1 MVPSNNLF
9 SISVSSWLNC
19 SQPASA
25 VASVVDSSAST
36 WLFWRGSA
44 RLRRSALL
52 LRSLLLSRLIWE
64 TWLLCQRWSVPWW
77 ESTTARPSTRWKS
90 RWAPFAISPTPSE
103 TSVHDLFGVL
113 LLCRHIQN
121 RFCMWCCY
129 WHFETLFLSFWSWN
143 KKIDLSWTLYFHPK
157 LPKGQLYEFYCLHE
171 FYQFLHPKFSYSSL
185 RWSVTTWQNSPSPT
199 SL

>member
-103 TSVHDLFGVL
+103 MIYLVCFYSADIF
-113 LLCRHIQN
+113 
-121 RFCMWCCY
+121 
-129 WHFETLFLSFWSWN
+129 
-143 KKIDLSWTLYFHPK
+143 KIGFACGAVIGALRLYFCLFEVEIRK
-157 LPKGQLYEFYCLHE
+157 LIWAEHYIFTQNYQKVNYMNSIVCMSFTSFYTPSFLILAWDDQSLLGRILHHL
-171 FYQFLHPKFSYSSL
+171 QACKA
-185 RWSVTTWQNSPSPT
+185 R
-199 SL
+199 